1 MEFGL
6 AFRCKAEYVV
16 VVCIICHI
24 CVMLNVYVYII
35 SLKVCIK
42 KTGVIARRV
51 QSY

>member
-6 AFRCKAEYVV
+6 AFRV

-24 CVMLNVYVYII
+24 YIYVMLNVYVYII